1 MLIQVRARDAKFQ
14 PLDNATVNIKV
25 QTIGRAGESATIA
38 LPAEAS
44 AGEAGLYEATYVP
57 RESGGY
63 RVEASVTD
71 QSGAVAGSAMA
82 GWSTDLAA
90 AEFRSLTPNRALMES
105 LATKTG
111 GQVLT
116 PDQLDA
122 FVRELPSRRVPVTET
137 WTRPIWHTPAMF
149 LFALA
154 CFVAEWGIRRKKGL
168 A

>member
-25 QTIGRAGESATIA
+25 QPVGRAGEGATIT

-63 RVEASVTD
+63 RVEASVTE
-71 QSGAVAGSAMA
+71 QSGAVAGNAQA

-90 AEFRSLTPNRALMES
+90 AEFRTLTPNRALMES
-105 LATKTG
+105 LATQTG
-111 GQVLT
+111 GEVVA
-116 PDQLDA
+116 PEKLDE
-122 FVRELPSRRVPVTET
+122 FVRELPARRAPVTEM

-154 CFVAEWGIRRKKGL
+154 CFVAEWGLRRRKGL